1 MRPPKEILELEIGI
15 TLRNMGVQS
24 TPALMQACAKIADE
38 AGLDSLWITDHVAI
52 PPDDAEGSG
61 GRYLD
66 PLIALSWIAGFTRYI
81 KLGTGV
87 LVLPYRPAHVIA
99 KSVATLQEL
108 SGNRLL
114 LGVGIGWMDAEF
126 KVVGVPRVR
135 RGRVSDDTLS
145 YLRRCFESDEM
156 EANGQKFLF
165 LPRPQRPPILIGGR
179 PPHAFERALI
189 YGDGWIPM
197 GARPETLKPQVETL
211 RAQAANSGRPP
222 PEVVAMTGLPLDG
235 LDALV
240 DRLSALAEAG
250 ATQVV
255 AAVRYDDAHDY
266 EQSVDLLSRARD
278 LLAQN

>member
-1 MRPPKEILELEIGI
+1 MEIGI

-24 TPALMQACAKIADE
+24 TPVLMQTCAAVADE

-66 PLIALSWIAGFTRYI
+66 PLIALAWIAGFTRYI

-87 LVLPYRPAHVIA
+87 LVLPYRPAHVVA

-126 KVVGVPRVR
+126 RVVGVPRSQR
-135 RGRVSDDTLS
+135 ARVSDDTLS
-145 YLRRCFESDEM
+145 YLRSCFERDEM

-179 PPHAFERALI
+179 PPHAFERAII

-197 GARPETLKPQVETL
+197 GASPEVLKPQVEAL
-211 RAQAANSGRPP
+211 REQAANSGRPAP
-222 PEVVAMTGLPLDG
+222 QVVAMVGLPFDG
-235 LDALV
+235 VDSLV
-240 DRLSALAEAG
+240 DRLSEYEDAG

-255 AAVRYDDAHDY
+255 AGTRYDDAHAY
-266 EQSVDLLSRARD
+266 EHAVDLLSRARD
-278 LLAQN
+278 LLSSRA